1 MSPTVDVAGH
11 DIGGSLPPWV
21 ILGGGGVGVIIP
33 WVNLSVTCNGGRG
46 QLAAGRKTALRN
58 AALAAA
64 AADPEILP
72 LEFVLGDDPFMD
84 R

>member
-1 MSPTVDVAGH
+1 MLLKVMK
-11 DIGGSLPPWV
+11 GG
-21 ILGGGGVGVIIP
+21 LGGVITRRGIIIP
-33 WVNLSVTCNGGRG
+33 WVKFSVTGNVGRS

-64 AADPEILP
+64 A
-72 LEFVLGDDPFMD
+72 DDLFMD

>member
-1 MSPTVDVAGH
+1 MLLKGDEGGL
-11 DIGGSLPPWV
+11 GGSLPPWV
-21 ILGGGGVGVIIP
+21 ILGGGVGVIIP

-64 AADPEILP
+64 AAIGISARPAGTE
-72 LEFVLGDDPFMD
+72 
-84 R
+84 

>member
-1 MSPTVDVAGH
+1 LLCQHLATPLKDAVEGDE
-11 DIGGSLPPWV
+11 GGVKGVITPWV
-21 ILGGGGVGVIIP
+21 ILGGGVIIP
-33 WVNLSVTCNGGRG
+33 WVNLTVTGNVGRS

-64 AADPEILP
+64 A
-72 LEFVLGDDPFMD
+72 DDLFMD

>member
-1 MSPTVDVAGH
+1 MLLKGDE
-11 DIGGSLPPWV
+11 GGLGGVITPWV
-21 ILGGGGVGVIIP
+21 ILGGGVIIP
-33 WVNLSVTCNGGRG
+33 SVNLTVTGNVGRS

-64 AADPEILP
+64 A
-72 LEFVLGDDPFMD
+72 DDLFMD